1 MNGII
6 FNTLAY
12 AAMTVGAYYSLEYS
26 CKNGSKITHFLNY
39 ILIFWV
45 LFVTLYLIKDYDVII
60 NSPINIKLNFFESV
74 TNIILA
80 SWLVS
85 FKFRKK

>member
-6 FNTLAY
+6 FNICAY

-39 ILIFWV
+39 AMMFWNMFMV
-45 LFVTLYLIKDYDVII
+45 LYLIKDYEAIV
-60 NSPINIKLNFFESV
+60 NSPLNVKLNFFESV
-74 TNIILA
+74 TNWVLA
-80 SWLVS
+80 LWLIS